1 MIKLISLKTNEIKK
15 KQLNDIL
22 LLKDQHWKFGI
33 KSQLNNYKKN
43 FHKSDINNCI
53 YFNDELIGYTALK
66 LRSFSNNNN
75 KYLLF
80 DTLIIKKKYRNRYYS
95 LILMNFNN
103 FIIKNNNKSS
113 FLICNKEMVKFYK
126 NHDWKNLNK
135 NQVILSDFKTNKI
148 VMSYNYFNKTKIK
161 STYLNLK
168 K

>member
-15 KQLNDIL
+15 KQINDIL

-33 KSQLNNYKKN
+33 KSQLNNFKNN
-43 FHKSDINNCI
+43 FHKSDVNNCL
-53 YFNDELIGYTALK
+53 FLKDELIGYTALK

-75 KYLLF
+75 KYFLF
-80 DTLIIKKKYRNRYYS
+80 DTLIIKKKYRNKNYS
-95 LILMNFNN
+95 SILMDFNN

-113 FLICNKEMVKFYK
+113 FLICNKEMTKFYK
-126 NHDWKNLNK
+126 NHHWRNLNK
-135 NQVILSDFKTNKI
+135 NEVFFSDCKTNKI
-148 VMSYNYFNKTKIK
+148 VMSYNYFNKTKQQ